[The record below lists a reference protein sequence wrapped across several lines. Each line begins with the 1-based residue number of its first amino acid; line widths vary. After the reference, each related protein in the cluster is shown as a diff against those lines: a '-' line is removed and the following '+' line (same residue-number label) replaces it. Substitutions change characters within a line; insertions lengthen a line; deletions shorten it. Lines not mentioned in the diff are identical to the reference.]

1 MSVGQGDRMD
11 ERTDLKE
18 FFGRCV
24 EENTDSLYGLAFRLT
39 RNAADAED
47 VVAEA
52 VAKAWA
58 AFHTLEDQSR
68 FRPWMFRILHNCFIS
83 DYRKKSARPVE
94 ISYQD
99 ASFEDAD
106 HGCHEVASM
115 LIEQPDDF
123 LLWWANPERE
133 FANSML
139 GKDIMAAIEVLPEV
153 FRTTVLLINVENLSY
168 DEAAEVLGVSPGTI
182 RSRMNRGRTL
192 LQKALW
198 QHAKDAGLI
207 AKDTSTER
215 AT

>member
-1 MSVGQGDRMD
+1 MKAIFS
-11 ERTDLKE
+11 
-18 FFGRCV
+18 RCV
-24 EENTDSLYGLAFRLT
+24 EENMDSLYAFALRLT
-39 RNAADAED
+39 RNSADAED
-47 VVAEA
+47 VVAES

-58 AFHTLEDQSR
+58 AFHTLEDQNR
-68 FRPWMFRILHNCFIS
+68 FRSWMFQILHNCFIS

-94 ISYQD
+94 IGYQEASYGDQD
-99 ASFEDAD
+99 HEEHEIASL
-106 HGCHEVASM
+106 

-133 FANSML
+133 FANNLL
-139 GKDIMAAIEVLPEV
+139 GRDIMSAIEILPES
-153 FRTTVLLINVENLSY
+153 FRATVLLISVENLSY

-198 QHAKDAGLI
+198 QHAKDAGL
-207 AKDTSTER
+207 TRHNTLTER

>member
-1 MSVGQGDRMD
+1 MD
-11 ERTDLKE
+11 EPKDLKE
-18 FFGRCV
+18 SFSRCV

-39 RNAADAED
+39 RNAAAAED
-47 VVAEA
+47 VVAES

-99 ASFEDAD
+99 ASSEDAD
-106 HGCHEVASM
+106 HEGHEVASM

-133 FANSML
+133 FANRIL
-139 GKDIMAAIEVLPEV
+139 GKDIVAAIEALPEV
-153 FRTTVLLINVENLSY
+153 FRATVLLINVENLSY
-168 DEAAEVLGVSPGTI
+168 DEAAEVLGVSPGTV

-207 AKDTSTER
+207 VKDTLTER